1 MAATDEDHG
10 SDGIIVY
17 TIIGGNSEERFQ
29 IDPNSGVIELRK
41 NLDRETTD
49 MYSLVVQATD
59 LGAPDLS
66 STAVVNV
73 TILDVNDN
81 APLCSQASYVIE
93 VAENLT
99 VNNAIVSLQCSDA
112 DQGQSAVILYNIS
125 SGKTSIMCF

>member
-29 IDPNSGVIELRK
+29 IDLNSGVIELRK

-66 STAVVNV
+66 RTAVVNV

-93 VAENLT
+93 VAENVT
-99 VNNAIVSLQCSDA
+99 VNNTIVSLQCNDA
-112 DQGQSAVILYNIS
+112 DQGQNAVISYNIS
-125 SGKTSIMCF
+125 SGKT